1 MLMKTRSVAIGI
13 YLMIF
18 LRAVLSPSLHA
29 FLFSGGRVHFQIF
42 EFIFSFYF
50 FVDADIF
57 SWMR

>member
-13 YLMIF
+13 YLNDF
-18 LRAVLSPSLHA
+18 YAVLSPSLHA
-29 FLFSGGRVHFQIF
+29 FLFSGGRVHFQVF
-42 EFIFSFYF
+42 GFIFSFYF